1 MAANKDIFMLIQNY
15 IKKVMPRL
23 IYSSVGAHTTFVGFI
38 KPSSKYEKFISHP
51 SQKKFKVKQEE
62 KKNKEKNLH

>member
-1 MAANKDIFMLIQNY
+1 
-15 IKKVMPRL
+15 MPRL
-23 IYSSVGAHTTFVGFI
+23 IYSSVGAHTTFVDFI